1 MTLAAATRLTPQLTY
16 FANVALK
23 LNPKTSLTA
32 GRTLDGV
39 HMQFDV
45 SGKVDGPKLKGKFNP
60 GTLAYLRIDPA
71 GIGTINVRAPLL
83 FDDGAIVELEAT
95 GRYDFGE
102 DGFDKAVKGPQ
113 HLPDSDLGWCPRLLA
128 DEQGPYAW
136 LNRLQFLGVGK
147 LVPSELRVDY
157 DLYLVEV
164 GAAAASPPY
173 AAASPPYAA
182 ASPPYAA
189 ANLPYAAAS
198 PPYAAAPS
206 SASLYER
213 LGRREG
219 IYDLMSASIDSLHG
233 NEQLNRQNAKLA
245 ALKDKTDAGALKQK
259 VTDFI
264 CQLAGGP
271 CTYQGKSMR
280 ASHGPLDIS
289 EADWR
294 VFIDDTIR
302 VMTERGV
309 AQREQHDLLALMET
323 TKRDIV
329 KYA

>member
-1 MTLAAATRLTPQLTY
+1 MTPNAAAGRLAPQLTY
-16 FANVALK
+16 FANVALR
-23 LNPKTSLTA
+23 LDPKTSLSA

-83 FDDGAIVELEAT
+83 FEDGGIVELEAT

-157 DLYLVEV
+157 DLYAVEV
-164 GAAAASPPY
+164 GPTTATAPAAY
-173 AAASPPYAA
+173 AAAQ
-182 ASPPYAA
+182 
-189 ANLPYAAAS
+189 
-198 PPYAAAPS
+198 PS
-206 SASLYER
+206 GPLYER
-213 LGRREG
+213 LGGREG
-219 IYDLMSASIDSLHG
+219 IYELMSASIDSLHG

-264 CQLAGGP
+264 CQLSGGP
-271 CTYQGKSMR
+271 CVYRGKSMR
-280 ASHGPLDIS
+280 ASHGPLDIT

-302 VMTERGV
+302 VMSERGV
-309 AQREQHDLLALMET
+309 GQREQQELLALMGT

-329 KYA
+329 KYP